1 MINLDAKVETWK
13 NKLLDLGKRNS
24 LLNYRDT
31 RRSNLRIKKPE
42 IFDLWDSFVL
52 KDEPLIFPLPDDVMP
67 NEEDNLLKTCLETGS
82 VVTNQSVKEQ
92 QKTLNNIRIKAK
104 TAIEEQGINLLYLSF
119 GFIRWTESENSDPAL
134 DAPLILVPV
143 ALKLES
149 ITSPFVLN
157 LHEDEIV
164 VNPTLAYKLDND
176 YGIKI
181 PEFDSDGS
189 LSDYFSEVSE
199 IISKCHWQIIPE
211 VGLGLLSFL
220 KINMYRDLEQ
230 HKEKILQNPVVRALC
245 DDTNALQYD
254 LSEIEGADHDIIE
267 TPTSVFQVVDAD
279 SSQQDAI
286 LCARKGISFVLQGPP
301 GTGKSQTITNIIAE
315 CLANGKKVLF
325 VSEKMAALDVVYKRL
340 RSAGL
345 AEFCLI
351 LHSYKA
357 NKKDTLAQLGEVLNL
372 ANQKAS
378 LSDDAFQKLELLTS
392 DREKLNAYATQL
404 HTPVQPLNKTIYQ
417 VNGYLAALQDYDEII
432 FSVDNVEKISQQKFD
447 QMVNTLSR
455 FVNTIG
461 KMSDSYMANPWRGT
475 NVQIVTNEL
484 RHDIGSY
491 LNKLLPKIKEATDLS
506 DEISADFHFNFDTS
520 LKGLN
525 GIADCLAL
533 AALSPKVPKSWIL
546 GEDIAPLFGEIEECI
561 KLQVNYNE
569 LRQQI
574 QALRAKIVALDHES
588 VFASTETFAD
598 GMEIRQ
604 YINSLHELIANT
616 LYYSAWA
623 RIDNF
628 EQIKTLFESSQEKI
642 INYRNLRSAILGEY
656 EKEIFDI
663 DYNGIYQRFKV
674 SCSSAFKIFNRQYK
688 QDKQLIQSL
697 HKGIVRKSKDAA
709 VLQVLGQLRHIE
721 ELQNWMDESSSS
733 LLALFPGL
741 YDGEKTDFD
750 IIQSAMESYTLI
762 MGCMQ
767 SLEQLEKLAES
778 SNTKE
783 TELSSHYEF
792 LYKGLSTD
800 WNAVRN
806 ALEWSKKFRDRAD
819 AFSCWED
826 FLADVC
832 TDSETIRKCDKYS
845 KKILVCLA
853 DIETEFS
860 WFAKLFET
868 DEELRTTKMPA
879 LYDRV
884 TTCVNGLALL
894 EEWIDFRIAR
904 KECCDQGLGDCVAK
918 IEELQI
924 PVEKFIPIFKRRF
937 YRLWLDKILPDYPA
951 VANFRRRNQ
960 EATISDFAQLDKLQ
974 FEIAKARIRSK
985 LINELPSM
993 NHFTNGTDEISI
1005 LKRELNKQRR
1015 IMPLRKLFKTIPNLI
1030 LTLKPCLMMSPLSVS
1045 LFLEAASFNFDT
1057 VIFDEASQVCTEN
1070 AVGAISRGK
1079 QIIIAGDSKQLP
1091 PTNFFTAAT
1100 SNADFD
1106 VDDDEDEFDDADA
1119 FESIL
1124 DEAALLPEK
1133 TLLWH
1138 YRSRHEHLI
1147 AYSNAKIYKNSLITF
1162 PSNIDKVPDNGV
1174 EFIYVPDGFYDRG
1187 GRKGNTLEA
1196 KKVAQL
1202 VFEHFIKFP
1211 NRSLGVIAFGQVQQ
1225 QAIEMA
1231 INQKRREDQTFEEFF
1246 NEDRTDP
1253 FFIKNLENVQG
1264 DERDTIIFSIGYAKD
1279 PSGKMH
1285 MNFGPLSKSGG
1296 ERRLNVAITRA
1307 KYNIKLVGS
1316 ILPTDIDTERISAEG
1331 PKMLRGYIDF
1341 AIHGPS
1347 VLANEITDSD
1357 VVEHDSPF
1365 EAAVYNF
1372 LDRKGYKLSTQVG
1385 CSGYR
1390 IDMAV
1395 KHPSLSGRYVLGIEC
1410 DGATYHSARTAR
1422 ERDRLRQTVLEDM
1435 GWKIYRIWST
1445 DWIKDPITEGKR
1457 LLEVVDKAISEYVE
1471 NMPTQLKPAGNVE
1484 PKDFFSVEKKEITAA
1499 QAENPY
1505 GFIIPKATNFSSLP
1519 RDCNGYLQLTDC
1531 IELLVK
1537 NEYPIHYDLLCQK
1550 LASLLGREK
1559 ATSFVRHEVDYAL
1572 QSLKNRVL
1580 RKEDFFYPAGYTD
1593 IPVRILNGRSIKYI
1607 SSDELASAM
1616 YTISKRCIGTT
1627 REALII
1633 ETVRAYG
1640 FARSGSSITNAM
1652 NRAYEQLLAEGKIRE
1667 IDGKVV
1673 THTT

>member
-1 MINLDAKVETWK
+1 MINLDTKLETWK

-31 RRSNLRIKKPE
+31 RRSNLRIKMPE
-42 IFDLWDSFVL
+42 IYDLWDSFVL
-52 KDEPLIFPLPDDVMP
+52 KEEPLIFPLPEDAMLSEKDDS
-67 NEEDNLLKTCLETGS
+67 LLETGS
-82 VVTNQSVKEQ
+82 VITNQSVNEQ
-92 QKTLNNIRIKAK
+92 QKTLNNIRTKAK
-104 TAIEEQGINLLYLSF
+104 TAIEEQGTNVLYLSF
-119 GFIRWTESENSDPAL
+119 GFIRWFESENSDQTF

-164 VNPTLAYKLDND
+164 VNPTFIYKLVND
-176 YGIKI
+176 YGIKL
-181 PEFDSDGS
+181 PEFDSVGS
-189 LSDYFSEVSE
+189 LNDYFSEVSE
-199 IISKCHWQIIPE
+199 IISKSHWKIIPE

-230 HKEKILQNPVVRALC
+230 HKEKILQNPVVRALGG
-245 DDTNALQYD
+245 DTTALQYD
-254 LSEIEGADHDIIE
+254 LSEFEDIDHDVVE

-315 CLANGKKVLF
+315 CLADGKKVLF
-325 VSEKMAALDVVYKRL
+325 VSEKMAALDVVNKRL
-340 RSAGL
+340 NNAGL
-345 AEFCLI
+345 ADFCLI

-357 NKKDTLAQLGEVLNL
+357 NKKDTLAQLGNVLNL

-378 LSDDAFQKLELLTS
+378 MSDDAFQKLELLTS
-392 DREKLNAYATQL
+392 DREKLNAYATEI
-404 HTPVQPLNKTIYQ
+404 HTLVQPLNKTIYQ
-417 VNGYLAALQDYDEII
+417 VNGYLANLQGYDEII
-432 FSVDNVEKISQQKFD
+432 FSIADVHKISQQDFD
-447 QMVNTLSR
+447 RLINTLSR

-461 KMSDSYMANPWRGT
+461 KMSNSYNANPWHGT

-484 RHDIGSY
+484 RHDVGFY
-491 LNKLLPKIKEATDLS
+491 LNKLLPKIKAASDLA
-506 DEISADFHFNFDTS
+506 DEITADFRLNFDTS
-520 LKGLN
+520 LNGLRCT
-525 GIADCLAL
+525 ADFLSL
-533 AALSPKVPKSWIL
+533 AALSPQIPESWIL
-546 GEDIAPLFGEIEECI
+546 GEDIAPLFEEIDECV
-561 KLQVNYNE
+561 KLQAKYIE

-574 QALRAKIVALDHES
+574 QTLRAEIAALDKAPVFTSAES
-588 VFASTETFAD
+588 FAD
-598 GMEIRQ
+598 AVEIRK
-604 YINSLHELIANT
+604 YINALHEQIADIP
-616 LYYSAWA
+616 YYSAWA
-623 RIDNF
+623 GVGDF
-628 EQIKTLFESSQEKI
+628 EQIKSFFESAQEKI
-642 INYRNLRSAILGEY
+642 TDYKNSRSTILDEY
-656 EKEIFDI
+656 EKEILGI
-663 DYNGIYQRFKV
+663 DYNEIYQRFKL
-674 SCSSAFKIFNRQYK
+674 SCSSAFRIFNRQYK
-688 QDKQLIQSL
+688 QDKRLIQGL
-697 HKGIVRKSKDAA
+697 HKGIVKKIKDTA

-721 ELQNWMDESSSS
+721 ELQNWMDESAGS
-733 LLALFPGL
+733 LLDLFPAL

-750 IIQSAMESYTLI
+750 IMQNAMDSYAFI
-762 MGCMQ
+762 MKCMQ
-767 SLEQLEKLAES
+767 LLERLEKLAEN
-778 SNTKE
+778 SNMKE
-783 TELSSHYEF
+783 VKLRSHYEF
-792 LYKGLSTD
+792 LYKGMSTD
-800 WNAVRN
+800 WGAVRS
-806 ALEWSKKFRDRAD
+806 ALEWSKKFRDQED
-819 AFSCWED
+819 TFSCGEE
-826 FLADVC
+826 FLTNVC
-832 TDSETIRKCDKYS
+832 SNSETIRKCGEYS
-845 KKILVCLA
+845 KKILICLVE
-853 DIETEFS
+853 INTEFS
-860 WFAKLFET
+860 WYAKLFET
-868 DEELRTTKMPA
+868 EAELQATKMPA

-884 TTCVNGLALL
+884 TACVNGLASL

-904 KECCDQGLGDCVAK
+904 KECCDQGLGDYVAK

-924 PVEKFIPIFKRRF
+924 PVDKIVPIFKRRF
-937 YRLWLDKILPDYPA
+937 YRLWLDRILPDYPA
-951 VANFRRRNQ
+951 VANFRRRVQ

-1015 IMPLRKLFKTIPNLI
+1015 IMPLRKLFKAIPNLI

-1045 LFLEAASFNFDT
+1045 LFLEADSFNFDT

-1079 QIIIAGDSKQLP
+1079 QVIIAGDSKQLP

-1106 VDDDEDEFDDADA
+1106 VDDDEDEVDDADA

-1124 DEAALLPEK
+1124 DEAALLPEQ

-1147 AYSNAKIYKNSLITF
+1147 AYSNAKIYKNNLITF
-1162 PSNIDKVPDNGV
+1162 PSNIDKVADNGV
-1174 EFIYVPDGFYDRG
+1174 EYIYVPEGFYDRG
-1187 GRKGNTLEA
+1187 GRKGNTIEA
-1196 KKVAQL
+1196 EKVAEI
-1202 VFEHFIKFP
+1202 VFEHFNKFP
-1211 NRSLGVIAFGQVQQ
+1211 DRSLGVIAFGEVQQ
-1225 QAIEMA
+1225 QAIETA
-1231 INQKRREDQTFEEFF
+1231 INQKRRENQTFEEFF
-1246 NEDRTDP
+1246 NEDRP
-1253 FFIKNLENVQG
+1253 EAFFTKNLENVQG

-1279 PSGKMH
+1279 SSGKMH
-1285 MNFGPLSKSGG
+1285 MNFGPLSKAGG

-1307 KYNIKLVGS
+1307 KYNVKLVGS
-1316 ILPTDIDTERISAEG
+1316 IMPTDIETERISAEG
-1331 PKMLRGYIDF
+1331 PKLLRGYIDF

-1347 VLANEITDSD
+1347 VLANEITDSN
-1357 VVEHDSPF
+1357 VVKHDSPF

-1372 LDRKGYKLSTQVG
+1372 LDRKGYKLGTQVG

-1390 IDMAV
+1390 IDIAV

-1445 DWIKDPITEGKR
+1445 DWIKDPNTEGKH

-1471 NMPTQLKPAGNVE
+1471 DIPTQSKPANNAE
-1484 PKDFFSVEKKEITAA
+1484 PEAFFSVEKKEITAD

-1505 GFIIPKATNFSSLP
+1505 GFTAHRDTNFGRLP
-1519 RDCNGYLQLTDC
+1519 RDRNGYLQMTDC

-1550 LASLLGREK
+1550 LTSLLGREK
-1559 ATSFVRHEVDYAL
+1559 ATSVVRREVDYAL
-1572 QSLKNRVL
+1572 QSLRNRVF
-1580 RKEDFFYPAGYTD
+1580 RKEDFFYPVGYTD
-1593 IPVRILNGRSIKYI
+1593 VPIRTLNGRSIKYLSI
-1607 SSDELASAM
+1607 DELASAM
-1616 YTISKRCIGTT
+1616 YTISQKCIGTT

-1652 NRAYEQLLAEGKIRE
+1652 NQAYEQLLAEGKIRE
-1667 IDGKVV
+1667 VDGKVV
-1673 THTT
+1673 TLTT